1 MAKWSEH
8 KRGKVEIGFI
18 LGGGAHCTLS
28 KMVLNV
34 VNSGPK
40 SSFPGEKGWDIK
52 RREFEIGLILG
63 GGAH

>member
-1 MAKWSEH
+1 M
-8 KRGKVEIGFI
+8 GLI
-18 LGGGAHCTLS
+18 LGGGAPVVLHSAQCTLS

-40 SSFPGEKGWDIK
+40 SFFPDAKGLGHKKW
-52 RREFEIGLILG
+52 EFKIGLILG